1 MKNIAILGATGSI
14 GMSTLDVMSLHPEK
28 YNVFALSANS
38 NWKKM
43 EQLCIKH
50 MPKFAVMA
58 NEEAAQSLRK
68 VAPDQVTVLQGE
80 SALNDIASHQ
90 NTDFVMAA
98 IVGSAGLSSTF
109 AAVTSGKRVM
119 LANKES
125 LVLGGNLLTN
135 AAKKYGAELI
145 PVDSEHSAIFQCLQ
159 GGKQGL
165 NKIQLTASGGPF
177 LKLSPTDL
185 CNVTPIQACK
195 HPKWKMGRKIS
206 VDSATMMNKG
216 LEVIEA
222 HFLFELLPSK
232 IEVVIHPQSIV
243 HSFVYFD
250 DGSVLS
256 QLGLPDM
263 RSAIS
268 YALSHPNRQN
278 SGVGD
283 LDLTKQKPL
292 EFLSPDLDKF
302 KCLGLAYDA
311 LEQGESVPGTLNAAN
326 EVAVE
331 AFLNKKIGFL
341 DISETIEKVLA
352 IAPISKLDTL
362 ASVVENDHLSRQIAR
377 SVIEPNLS

>member
-1 MKNIAILGATGSI
+1 MKNISILGATGSI
-14 GMSTLDVMSLHPEK
+14 GISTLDVISRHPEK

-43 EQLCIKH
+43 EQLCAKYV
-50 MPKFAVMA
+50 PKFAVMA
-58 NEEAAQSLRK
+58 NEEAAESLRK
-68 VAPDQVTVLQGE
+68 VAPTEVIVLQGE
-80 SALNDIASHQ
+80 EALNDIASHQ

-109 AAVTSGKRVM
+109 AAANSGKRVM

-125 LVLGGNLLTN
+125 LVLGGNLLIN
-135 AAKKYGAELI
+135 ASTDSGAELI

-159 GGKQGL
+159 GGEDGL

-177 LKLSPTDL
+177 LTTPLAELDK
-185 CNVTPIQACK
+185 VTPKQACN
-195 HPKWKMGRKIS
+195 HPKWKMGQKIS
-206 VDSATMMNKG
+206 VDSATLMNKG

-222 HFLFELLPSK
+222 HFLFQLSPSK
-232 IEVVIHPQSIV
+232 IEVVIHPQSII
-243 HSFVYFD
+243 HSLVYFN

-268 YALSHPNRQN
+268 YALSYPSRQT
-278 SGVGD
+278 SGVEA
-283 LDLTKQKPL
+283 LDLTKQSSL
-292 EFLSPDLDKF
+292 EFLLPDMDRF

-311 LEQGESVPGTLNAAN
+311 LEQGRSVPGTLNAAN

-341 DISETIEKVLA
+341 DISKIIEKT
-352 IAPISKLDTL
+352 IATTPISSLDTL
-362 ASVVENDHLSRQIAR
+362 ASVVENDHLSRKIAQ
-377 SVIEPNLS
+377 SLIKQSHS

>member
-1 MKNIAILGATGSI
+1 MKNVSILGATGSI
-14 GMSTLDVMSLHPEK
+14 GISTLDVISLHPEK
-28 YNVFALSANS
+28 YNVFALSANNS
-38 NWKKM
+38 WKKM
-43 EQLCIKH
+43 EKLCIKH
-50 MPKFAVMA
+50 QPKFAVMV
-58 NEEAAQSLRK
+58 NEAAAESLRK
-68 VAPDQVTVLQGE
+68 VAPDGVMVLQGE
-80 SALNDIASHQ
+80 DALNDIASHQ

-125 LVLGGNLLTN
+125 LVLGGNLLIN
-135 AAKKYGAELI
+135 AAKESGAELI

-159 GGKQGL
+159 AGKEGL

-177 LKLSPTDL
+177 LKTPVAELY
-185 CNVTPIQACK
+185 NVTPKQACN

-222 HFLFELLPSK
+222 HFLFQLSTTK
-232 IEVVIHPQSIV
+232 IEVVIHPQSII
-243 HSFVYFD
+243 HSFVYFN

-268 YALSHPNRQN
+268 YALSYPSRQT
-278 SGVGD
+278 SGVED
-283 LDLTKQKPL
+283 LDLTKQSSL
-292 EFLSPDLDKF
+292 EFLSPDMDRF

-311 LEQGESVPGTLNAAN
+311 LEQGKSAPGTLNAAN

-341 DISETIEKVLA
+341 DISKTIEKTLV
-352 IAPISKLDTL
+352 ITPISSLDTL
-362 ASVVENDHLSRQIAR
+362 ASVVENDHLSREIAQ
-377 SVIEPNLS
+377 SVINTSHS

>member
-1 MKNIAILGATGSI
+1 MKNVAILGATGSI

-38 NWKKM
+38 NWEKM

-135 AAKKYGAELI
+135 AAKKSGAELI

-283 LDLTKQKPL
+283 LDLTKQTPL